1 MDDRPLILLTNDD
14 GIQAEGLNALREA
27 LLPFARTV
35 IVAPAVERSASSHSI
50 TLQRPLR
57 YKRIDTDVFSLDGTP
72 ADCVYMALFSDCFL
86 PTRPDLVLA
95 GINHGLNL
103 GTDIFYSG
111 TVGAARE
118 AAIHGVSAMALSY
131 DDTKQFAQV
140 ADLSV
145 RLTLNMLD
153 AVRSSDSAALLNVNV
168 PKGSIKGGV
177 MTSLSRRY
185 YQDNVVVRQDP
196 RGHEYLWIGGR
207 AIENSG
213 TKGTDVEAVNQGYFS
228 ITALAMEATDTNQF
242 EVAQRVAASCLEC
255 PNALLSATER
265 RNCEG

>member
-1 MDDRPLILLTNDD
+1 MADRPLILLTNDD
-14 GIQAEGLNALREA
+14 GIQAEGLNALKKA
-27 LLPFARTV
+27 LMPFTRTV
-35 IVAPAVERSASSHSI
+35 IVAPAMERSASSHSI

-57 YKRIDTDVFSLDGTP
+57 YKKIDADVFSLDGTP
-72 ADCVYMALFSDCFL
+72 ADCVYMALYSDCFL
-86 PTRPDLVLA
+86 PIRPDLVLA

-131 DDTKQFAQV
+131 DDTERFEQV
-140 ADLSV
+140 ADLSA
-145 RLTLNMLD
+145 RLTLTLLD
-153 AVRSSDSAALLNVNV
+153 AVRSSERAALLNVNV

-177 MTSLSRRY
+177 TTSLSRRY

-207 AIENSG
+207 AIESSG

-228 ITALAMEATDTNQF
+228 ITALAMEATDTDQL

-255 PNALLSATER
+255 SNEALSATDR
-265 RNCEG
+265 RKCEG